1 LSAPQPFWRRRLLP
15 LFLALLGAN
24 VLGLAVWTVPRTLRL
39 RNAAVRA
46 GAARAEVTHQREAT
60 ARLRDRADAIRSN
73 AADLERFYGKVVGP
87 ERAELLPT
95 LEEIE
100 DMARSPGLKPGH
112 RSFNRDEIKDAPLER
127 VTIVLPLEGSYA
139 QLVGFLRE
147 VERSQHFLAVDRIS
161 MRSQREGGADLQVEM
176 STYLRATPGA
186 VVRGRRGR

>member
-1 LSAPQPFWRRRLLP
+1 LSAAQPFWRRRLLP
-15 LFLALLGAN
+15 SFLVLLGVNA
-24 VLGLAVWTVPRTLRL
+24 LGLAVWTVPRTLRL

-46 GAARAEVTHQREAT
+46 AAARVEVARQREAT
-60 ARLRDRADAIRSN
+60 ARLRERADAIRAN
-73 AADLERFYGKVVGP
+73 GGDLERFYAKVVGP

-112 RSFNRDEIKDAPLER
+112 RSFTRDEVKDAPLEK
-127 VTIVLPLEGSYA
+127 VTILLPLEGSYA

-147 VERSQHFLAVDRIS
+147 VERSRHFLAVDRIS
-161 MRSQREGGADLQVEM
+161 MRSQRDGGADLQVEM

-186 VVRGRRGR
+186 GRGRRGR